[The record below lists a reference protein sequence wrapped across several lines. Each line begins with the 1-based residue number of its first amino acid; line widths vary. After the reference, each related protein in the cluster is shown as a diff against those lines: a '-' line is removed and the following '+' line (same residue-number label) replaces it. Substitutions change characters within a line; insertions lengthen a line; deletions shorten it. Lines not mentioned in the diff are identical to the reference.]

1 MFGGNQTSVIIIQL
15 HETWCNIVQHGVQK
29 YGICWP
35 NDVEHHCITCSAG
48 FKVKGLFIVEVHLS
62 S

>member
-1 MFGGNQTSVIIIQL
+1 MKHGATLFNMVSKDMEYVGPMMLNT
-15 HETWCNIVQHGVQK
+15 IVSLS
-29 YGICWP
+29 
-35 NDVEHHCITCSAG
+35 CSAG